1 MNKTSKINSNA
12 NWLMT
17 RYISSNQKGQIT
29 FIKMRIQIQITAFH
43 QATQYHNYI
52 LRMSWCTD
60 IPYTEDVLC
69 CQNAMKNTVTEVSL
83 ELSMTP
89 SVESSSHLLVLSHIP
104 RMSVAVGMLWP
115 WTMKRGG
122 KNNNSPLLDVF
133 ILHIGNCL
141 CIHLLHLMLW
151 PLVVHLH
158 LHTRSHFC

>member
-1 MNKTSKINSNA
+1 MYWYTIYWGCSLLSECYEKHSDWGELRAKHDTLYWVKQPSTSVE
-12 NWLMT
+12 
-17 RYISSNQKGQIT
+17 Q
-29 FIKMRIQIQITAFH
+29 
-43 QATQYHNYI
+43 
-52 LRMSWCTD
+52 
-60 IPYTEDVLC
+60 YTEDVLC
-69 CQNAMKNTVTEVSL
+69 CQNAMKSTVTEVSL